1 MLCFVVYV
9 LCWFVA
15 HIVLWLCCI
24 YDSCIDYW
32 LQLYRYIPWYTV
44 LYIFCEVRIR
54 VRVGV
59 IISVQGLF
67 AVLSCVGVGLC

>member
-1 MLCFVVYV
+1 MCSKLPI
-9 LCWFVA
+9 LN
-15 HIVLWLCCI
+15 
-24 YDSCIDYW
+24 
-32 LQLYRYIPWYTV
+32 RYIPWYTV

-67 AVLSCVGVGLC
+67 AVLSCVGVLDCAECCGLV